1 MILAI
6 GLKLLFAGLSFLVG
20 IAAEWAAGVCLM
32 ESSKPEVKG
41 GEVVL
46 YGCGWTVGLIGG
58 AILLIT
64 GLFLAV
70 HAFF

>member
-6 GLKLLFAGLSFLVG
+6 GLKLLLAGLIFLVG
-20 IAAEWAAGVCLM
+20 VAMELGAGVCFM

-41 GEVVL
+41 AEVAL
-46 YGCGWTVGLIGG
+46 YGCGWTIGLIGG

-64 GLFLAV
+64 GLYLAI
-70 HAFF
+70 HAFL